1 MCCNFEIKYLHME
14 NDIILIPRLVS
25 EIEGTFFVPS
35 YQRGYRWGKN
45 EVSQLL
51 DDIEEYL
58 EKKQGTEDYYLQP
71 IVVKDKGNNTY
82 ELIDGQQR
90 FTTLKLIYLVL
101 NEAHPTVFEKS
112 KFKIAY
118 ETRVATE
125 LFLEDPLNTS
135 DIKMNVDFSYIK
147 NAFICIKEW
156 FATEKHSR
164 VSWLMKFYP
173 FLEDHLRIIWY
184 EIPQNYDS
192 ISLFTRLNIGRI
204 PLTDAELVRAL
215 IFRGKT
221 DNRKIEWAY
230 RWSIIEEKLQDDGF
244 WFFLTNKFPELYPN
258 RIELLFD
265 LIARKDKEIHPAK
278 NFTFN
283 YYYNR
288 IAKDNVS
295 QDLLWQELWDTYN
308 LLYEWYSNKLLY
320 HRIGYLIATNESLV
334 DIRDLYFN
342 SGQNGNP
349 CNKKD
354 FSSLLDKMIKARLD
368 VSSND
373 FEQLS
378 YSKTKEKN
386 KISNILL
393 LFNVIS
399 TMNLENETQLFPFA
413 KHKGKSWSL
422 EHIHAQQDAGLKTE
436 SDWNQWANIYKE
448 ALRTI
453 IDNPTSFFIPDEEG
467 LESKIQEVNE
477 LLNTLD
483 EKMQKGLNRDDYNDL
498 AASMGQF
505 FKEFEEDDD
514 LHSISNLALLGIKD
528 NSTFNNAPFSV
539 KRKRML
545 ELDRDGSYIPICT
558 RRIFFKYYTDD
569 AVVQFLRWT
578 AIDKDSYLES
588 IKSTITDYLNP
599 EK

>member
-1 MCCNFEIKYLHME
+1 ME
-14 NDIILIPRLVS
+14 KAIILKPKLVS
-25 EIEGTFFVPS
+25 EIEGVFFVPS
-35 YQRGYRWGKN
+35 YQRGYRWSKN
-45 EVSQLL
+45 EVLQLL
-51 DDIEEYL
+51 EDIEEYL
-58 EKKQGTEDYYLQP
+58 EKKQGAEDYYLQP

-90 FTTLKLIYLVL
+90 LTTLKLIYLAL
-101 NEAHPTVFEKS
+101 YEAYPGVFGKS
-112 KFKIAY
+112 KFRIVY

-125 LFLEDPLNTS
+125 LFLDDPLNAS
-135 DIKMNVDFSYIK
+135 GIRMNVDFSYIK
-147 NAFICIKEW
+147 SAFINIKEW
-156 FATEKHSR
+156 FATEKHSK

-184 EIPQNYDS
+184 EVPQDYNS

-221 DNRKIEWAY
+221 DNKKIEWAY
-230 RWSIIEEKLQDDGF
+230 RWSVIEEKLQDDGF
-244 WFFLTNKFPELYPN
+244 WFFLTNKLPILYPN

-265 LIARKDKEIHPAK
+265 LISRKEKVIYPAK

-288 IAKDNVS
+288 ITKDSIS
-295 QDLLWQELWDTYN
+295 QDELWQELWDTYN

-320 HRIGYLIATNESLV
+320 HRIGYLVATNESLV
-334 DIRDLYFN
+334 DIKDLYFN
-342 SGQNGNP
+342 FGQDSKP
-349 CNKKD
+349 CNKKA
-354 FSSLLDKMIKARLD
+354 FSSLLDKTIKERLNI
-368 VSSND
+368 SSNALD
-373 FEQLS
+373 QLS
-378 YSKTKEKN
+378 YLKTKEKN
-386 KISNILL
+386 KILNILL

-436 SDWNQWANIYKE
+436 SDWNQWANMYKQ

-453 IDNPTSFFIPDEEG
+453 IDNPTSFFMQDEEEQEG
-467 LESKIQEVNE
+467 KIQEVNR
-477 LLNTLD
+477 LFNTLE
-483 EKMQKGLNRDDYNDL
+483 EKIQKGLNRDDYNDL
-498 AASMGQF
+498 AVSMEQF

-514 LHSISNLALLGIKD
+514 LHSISNLALLGIRD

-545 ELDRDGSYIPICT
+545 ELDKDGSYIPICT
-558 RRIFFKYYTDD
+558 RRIFLKYYTDD
-569 AVVQFLRWT
+569 AVIQFLRWT
-578 AIDKDSYLES
+578 AKDRESYLES

>member
-1 MCCNFEIKYLHME
+1 ME
-14 NDIILIPRLVS
+14 KAIILRPKLIS
-25 EIEGTFFVPS
+25 EMEGTFFVPS
-35 YQRGYRWGKN
+35 YQRGYRWSKN

-58 EKKQGTEDYYLQP
+58 EKKQGAEDYYLQP

-90 FTTLKLIYLVL
+90 LTTLKLIYLAL
-101 NEAHPTVFEKS
+101 YEAYPAVFEKS
-112 KFKIAY
+112 KFRIVY

-125 LFLEDPLNTS
+125 LFLEDPLNAS
-135 DIKMNVDFSYIK
+135 GIKMNVDFAYIK
-147 NAFICIKEW
+147 NAFINIKQW
-156 FATEKHSR
+156 FATEKHSK

-184 EIPQNYDS
+184 EVPQDYNS

-215 IFRGKT
+215 VFRGKT
-221 DNRKIEWAY
+221 DNKKIEWAY
-230 RWSIIEEKLQDDGF
+230 RWSVIEEKLQNDKF
-244 WFFLTNKFPELYPN
+244 WFFLTNKAPVLYPN

-265 LIARKDKEIHPAK
+265 LISRKEKEVYPAK

-288 IAKDNVS
+288 IAKDNIS
-295 QDLLWQELWDTYN
+295 QDELWQELWDTYN
-308 LLYEWYSNKLLY
+308 LLYEWYSDKLLY

-334 DIRDLYFN
+334 DIKDLYFN
-342 SGQNGNP
+342 SGQDSKP

-354 FSSLLDKMIKARLD
+354 FSSLLDKMIKERLNI
-368 VSSND
+368 SSNALD
-373 FEQLS
+373 QLS
-378 YSKTKEKN
+378 YLKSKEKN
-386 KISNILL
+386 KIFNILL

-436 SDWNQWANIYKE
+436 SDWNQWANMYKE

-453 IDNPTSFFIPDEEG
+453 IDNPTSFFMQDEEG
-467 LESKIQEVNE
+467 QEDKKQEVKR
-477 LLNTLD
+477 LFNTLE
-483 EKMQKGLNRDDYNDL
+483 EKIQKGLNRDDYNDL
-498 AASMGQF
+498 AVSMEQF

-514 LHSISNLALLGIKD
+514 LHSISNLALLGIRD

-558 RRIFFKYYTDD
+558 RRIFLKYYTDD
-569 AVVQFLRWT
+569 AVAQFLRWT
-578 AIDKDSYLES
+578 AKDRESYLEN
-588 IKSTITDYLNP
+588 IKNTITDYLNP
-599 EK
+599 ENNNNGI

>member
-1 MCCNFEIKYLHME
+1 ME
-14 NDIILIPRLVS
+14 KAIILRPKLVS

-35 YQRGYRWGKN
+35 YQRGYRWSKN

-58 EKKQGTEDYYLQP
+58 EKKQGAEDYYLQP

-90 FTTLKLIYLVL
+90 LTTLKLIYLAL
-101 NEAHPTVFEKS
+101 YEAYPAVFEKS
-112 KFKIAY
+112 KFRIAY

-125 LFLEDPLNTS
+125 LFLEDPLNAS
-135 DIKMNVDFSYIK
+135 GIKMNVDFAYIK
-147 NAFICIKEW
+147 NAFINIKQW
-156 FATEKHSR
+156 FATEKHSK

-184 EIPQNYDS
+184 EVPQDYNS

-215 IFRGKT
+215 VFRGKT
-221 DNRKIEWAY
+221 DNKKIEWAY
-230 RWSIIEEKLQDDGF
+230 RWSVIEEKLQNDKF
-244 WFFLTNKFPELYPN
+244 WFFLTNKAPVLYPN

-265 LIARKDKEIHPAK
+265 LISRKEKEVYPAK

-288 IAKDNVS
+288 IAKDNIS
-295 QDLLWQELWDTYN
+295 QDELWQELWDTYN
-308 LLYEWYSNKLLY
+308 LLYEWYSDKLLY

-334 DIRDLYFN
+334 DIKDLYFN
-342 SGQNGNP
+342 SGQDSKP

-354 FSSLLDKMIKARLD
+354 FSSLLDKMIKERLNI
-368 VSSND
+368 SSNALD
-373 FEQLS
+373 QLS
-378 YSKTKEKN
+378 YLKSKERN
-386 KISNILL
+386 KIFNILL

-436 SDWNQWANIYKE
+436 SDWNQWANMYKE

-453 IDNPTSFFIPDEEG
+453 IDNPTSFFMQDEEG
-467 LESKIQEVNE
+467 QEDKKQEVKRLFNTLEEKIQ
-477 LLNTLD
+477 
-483 EKMQKGLNRDDYNDL
+483 KRLNRDDYNDL
-498 AASMGQF
+498 AVSMEQF

-514 LHSISNLALLGIKD
+514 LHSISNLALLGIRD

-558 RRIFFKYYTDD
+558 RRIFLKYYTDD
-569 AVVQFLRWT
+569 AVAQFLRWT
-578 AIDKDSYLES
+578 AKDRESYLEN
-588 IKSTITDYLNP
+588 IKNTITDYLNP
-599 EK
+599 ENNNNGI

>member
-1 MCCNFEIKYLHME
+1 ME
-14 NDIILIPRLVS
+14 KAIILRPKLVS

-35 YQRGYRWGKN
+35 YQRGYRWSKN

-58 EKKQGTEDYYLQP
+58 EKKQGAEDYYLQP

-90 FTTLKLIYLVL
+90 LTTLKLIYLAL
-101 NEAHPTVFEKS
+101 YEAYPAVFEKS
-112 KFKIAY
+112 KFRIAY

-125 LFLEDPLNTS
+125 LFLEDPLNAS
-135 DIKMNVDFSYIK
+135 GIKMNVDFAYIK
-147 NAFICIKEW
+147 NAFINIKQW
-156 FATEKHSR
+156 FATEKHSK

-184 EIPQNYDS
+184 EVPQDYNS

-215 IFRGKT
+215 VFRGKT
-221 DNRKIEWAY
+221 DNKKIEWAY
-230 RWSIIEEKLQDDGF
+230 RWSVIEEKLQNDKF
-244 WFFLTNKFPELYPN
+244 WFFLTNKAPVLYPN

-265 LIARKDKEIHPAK
+265 LISRKEKEVYPAK

-288 IAKDNVS
+288 IAKDNIS
-295 QDLLWQELWDTYN
+295 QDELWQELWDTYN
-308 LLYEWYSNKLLY
+308 LLYEWYSDKLLY

-334 DIRDLYFN
+334 DIKDLYFN
-342 SGQNGNP
+342 SGQDSKP

-354 FSSLLDKMIKARLD
+354 FSSLLDKMIKERLNI
-368 VSSND
+368 SSNALD
-373 FEQLS
+373 QLS
-378 YSKTKEKN
+378 YLKSKERN
-386 KISNILL
+386 KIFNILL

-436 SDWNQWANIYKE
+436 SDWNQWANMYKE

-453 IDNPTSFFIPDEEG
+453 IDNPTSFFMQDEEG
-467 LESKIQEVNE
+467 QEDKKQEVKR
-477 LLNTLD
+477 LFNTLE
-483 EKMQKGLNRDDYNDL
+483 EKIQKGLNRDDYNDL
-498 AASMGQF
+498 AVSMEQF

-514 LHSISNLALLGIKD
+514 LHSISNLALLGIRD

-558 RRIFFKYYTDD
+558 RRIFLKYYTDD
-569 AVVQFLRWT
+569 AVAQFLRWT
-578 AIDKDSYLES
+578 AKDRESYLEN
-588 IKSTITDYLNP
+588 IKNTITDYLNP
-599 EK
+599 ENNNNGI